1 MGSPHSRHTF
11 FSWVRSANMK
21 PKVAFVHE
29 KAPSVPGG
37 GCTFLGMA
45 DLFRGLR
52 ALFSCVLGRLLWLG
66 GRSSILHFSMLG
78 KALLE
83 FVHTSSGI
91 DQHHL
96 TRVEGMGCAADIEL
110 DQGVLVTVLP
120 HHGILGVRTALAE
133 EHVVIAHVLEDDD
146 AVVLGMDALFH
157 QWSALRYCRPDSDER
172 GANVR
177 KYPIQITPGL

>member
-21 PKVAFVHE
+21 PNVAFVHE

-37 GCTFLGMA
+37 GCTILGMA

-78 KALLE
+78 KELLV
-83 FVHTSSGI
+83 FVHKSSGL
-91 DQHHL
+91 DQQHL
-96 TRVEGMGCAADIEL
+96 THVEGMVSAANIE
-110 DQGVLVTVLP
+110 
-120 HHGILGVRTALAE
+120 
-133 EHVVIAHVLEDDD
+133 IAHGFLV
-146 AVVLGMDALFH
+146 
-157 QWSALRYCRPDSDER
+157 
-172 GANVR
+172 
-177 KYPIQITPGL
+177 